1 MIVLSGV
8 SKIFA
13 GKNGDIKAVEN
24 ISLTVEKGQIYG
36 IIGYSGAGKSTLI
49 RLLNGLE
56 APSSGSIFIAG
67 QDIANAS
74 SEALRQARLKV
85 SMVFQH
91 FNLLWSRTVAEN
103 IAFPMQIAGVNKR
116 QIKQRVGELVKLVGL
131 EGREGAY
138 PSQLSGGQK
147 QRVGIARALANNP
160 EVLLCDEATSALDP
174 QTTDAILDLL
184 LDINRQLKLT
194 IVLITHEM
202 HVVRKICQR
211 VAVMENGKIVEEGAV
226 LDVFTHPQQPITQT
240 FVRQVSHH
248 GEGGSPF
255 NPQWVQGL
263 SGSILKLIFPGGQAQ
278 QPVVAEVIQH
288 FNLALNILHGKITQ
302 TVDGSF
308 GELYVHFEEASQ
320 LDNIVQYLNQKRVEI
335 EVIQHA

>member
-8 SKIFA
+8 SKVFA
-13 GKNGDIKAVEN
+13 GKNGDITAVDN
-24 ISLTVEKGQIYG
+24 ISLNVERGQVYG

-56 APSSGSIFIAG
+56 TPSSGSILVAG
-67 QDIANAS
+67 QDIARAKG
-74 SEALRQARLKV
+74 EQLRQTRLKV

-91 FNLLWSRTVAEN
+91 FNLLWSRTVAQN
-103 IAFPMQIAGVNKR
+103 IAFPMQIAGKNKR
-116 QIKQRVGELVKLVGL
+116 QITQRVNDLVKLVGL
-131 EGREGAY
+131 EGRENAY

-160 EVLLCDEATSALDP
+160 DVLLCDEATSALDP

-240 FVRQVSHH
+240 FVRQVSLH
-248 GEGGSPF
+248 GEANEPF
-255 NPQWVQGL
+255 NPQWVKGL

-278 QPVVAEVIQH
+278 QPVIAEAIQH
-288 FNLALNILHGKITQ
+288 FNVALNILHGKITQ
-302 TVDGSF
+302 TVDGTF
-308 GELYVHFEEASQ
+308 GELYVHFDDVSQ
-320 LDNIVQYLNQKRVEI
+320 LDNIVQYLNQKRVET
-335 EVIQHA
+335 EVIQHD